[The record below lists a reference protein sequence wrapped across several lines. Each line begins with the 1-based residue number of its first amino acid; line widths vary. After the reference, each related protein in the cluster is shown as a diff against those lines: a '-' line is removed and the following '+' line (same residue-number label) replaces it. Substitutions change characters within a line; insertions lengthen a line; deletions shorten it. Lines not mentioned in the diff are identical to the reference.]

1 MNPSC
6 LRHHVVYD
14 VPVAGDLAVR
24 DGVLDVSDDHTWDD
38 FYVLDDNPNIY
49 LPVANAAFDED
60 DEAPSF
66 LSNFMYTTDQIWN
79 GIMDFCPRGSHH

>member
-1 MNPSC
+1 M
-6 LRHHVVYD
+6 
-14 VPVAGDLAVR
+14 
-24 DGVLDVSDDHTWDD
+24 SDDHTWDD

-66 LSNFMYTTDQIWN
+66 LSNFMYTSTDQ
-79 GIMDFCPRGSHH
+79 